1 MDRKK
6 QETDKETDNRHVDE
20 QAGEW
25 SMDTTL
31 DTKAE
36 KKKLSDERKKIKEEQ
51 KAQRKEAK
59 RRAKEIAQQEAALE
73 DDEETGGFSV
83 VLVTIL
89 IVIIWLAILA
99 LLIKL
104 DVGGFGSGVLSPVLK
119 DVPVINKILPS
130 DSVTETT
137 EEEAYGGYTS
147 LKEAVDTL
155 KEVELELERA
165 QSQNQTDSTKIA
177 EMQAEIE
184 RLKTFEEKQVEFE
197 RIKNEFYE
205 EVIYAEKGPGA
216 EEYRKFYESIDPT
229 TAEYLYKQVVQQ
241 LEEDAQIEEYAN
253 AYSEM
258 KPKNAA
264 AIFEEMTGNL
274 NLVARILGEMEAD
287 ERGAILAAMNPE
299 IAARITKI
307 MEPDSKN

>member
-1 MDRKK
+1 
-6 QETDKETDNRHVDE
+6 
-20 QAGEW
+20 
-25 SMDTTL
+25 MDTSL

-36 KKKLSDERKKIKEEQ
+36 KKRLSDERKKIKAEQ
-51 KAQRKEAK
+51 KAQQKEAK
-59 RRAKEIAQQEAALE
+59 KRAKEIARQEAELE
-73 DDEETGGFSV
+73 DDEDSGGFSV

-119 DVPVINKILPS
+119 DVPVINQILPK

-137 EEEAYGGYTS
+137 QEESYNGYSS

-155 KEVELELERA
+155 KELELELERA

-177 EMQAEIE
+177 ELQAEVE
-184 RLKTFEEKQVEFE
+184 RLKTFEAKQVEFE
-197 RIKNEFYE
+197 KIKNQFYE
-205 EVIYAEKGPGA
+205 DVVYAENGPGA
-216 EEYRKFYESIDPT
+216 EEYRKFYESMDQT
-229 TAEYLYKQVVQQ
+229 TADYLYKQVVEQ
-241 LEEDAQIEEYAN
+241 LEEDAQIQDYAQ

-258 KPKNAA
+258 KPKQAA
-264 AIFEEMTGNL
+264 AIFEEMTSNL
-274 NLVARILGEMEAD
+274 NLVARILGEMSAED
-287 ERGAILAAMNPE
+287 RGSILGAMDPE

-307 MEPDSKN
+307 MDPQS